1 MINFSR
7 PVMSRCLPDEA
18 PLSHMSPG
26 KRKPADLSPPG
37 NEMEK
42 AAERYITRRADFGLM
57 KSQTYMREYYLD
69 IEDLQRAVDY
79 RDRYVQETEG
89 FRKMTDSGISPGRLK
104 EAIDALIETGYPSFL
119 EGEAAEDVLRFL
131 DSTPE
136 DMIRALNRSLS
147 QWAYSPGDEHNDDFR
162 VPEFIVKNAKRYARE
177 IGSLDLSSDSGKL
190 VQISGTLLY
199 LSDPVEIE
207 FVRMAYLC
215 QECSGYTVTDGEKP
229 ETCDHCGSR
238 KLKFDPDS
246 ELTITRNFQEA
257 ILQEN
262 VEDLAGSAASV
273 RMHFFGSL
281 INQFT
286 PGDRITAS
294 GLVRSVK
301 IPMKAT
307 MTYLIEVLS
316 ASKSDEKSIAITEKD
331 REEIMEM
338 SKDPDILDRLAGMLA
353 PEIIGR
359 EAEKKAMILQA
370 VGGIEKK
377 RSSFTERGRIHILFA
392 GDPGKGKSQ
401 LLISQKVLS
410 ERSYYISDTSKA
422 GITAAIADI
431 GNRRVMVPGI
441 LVLANNG
448 VACIDELDKMQKE
461 DREGLHTSMEQGII
475 SKSKAGIRAIFKAST
490 SILAAANPMYGRFDL
505 NSDIP
510 DQLKIEPTLM
520 DRFDLVFWF
529 VSSGSISREKEIAE
543 AMRILNPPAPGD
555 SSMLGKYVKL
565 ASQNVPG
572 HTPDS
577 RSAIAMAWSM
587 LKQKSSNP
595 DSIGVRHLQAIQR
608 ISEASAKVRFSPV
621 VEKADVDL
629 AFMLMMHSWSP
640 LGGDVDKMLGFGKST
655 SGAMRFITQYLKE
668 KRHEAT
674 MEEIESWAVS
684 EGLQSQDIRNAIS
697 ALKRDGQIY
706 EPKDGM
712 FRVVA

>member
-1 MINFSR
+1 MTEFSR
-7 PVMSRCLPDEA
+7 PILSRYIPDDA
-18 PLSHMSPG
+18 PSAGGSPAR
-26 KRKPADLSPPG
+26 RKPVDMTAPKSD
-37 NEMEK
+37 MEK
-42 AAERYITRRADFGLM
+42 AADKYVISRADFELM
-57 KSQTYMREYYLD
+57 KSQTYLREYYLD
-69 IEDLQRAVDY
+69 IRDLQRAVID
-79 RDRYVQETEG
+79 RDRYRQEMEG
-89 FRKMTDSGISPGRLK
+89 YRNMGNSVPPGKLRD
-104 EAIDALIETGYPSFL
+104 AIDGLIESGYPFFL
-119 EGEAAEDVLRFL
+119 EGEAAEDVLRYL
-131 DSTPE
+131 DSSPE

-147 QWAYSPGDEHNDDFR
+147 QWAYRPGDEGNEDFR
-162 VPEFIVKNAKRYARE
+162 MPEFIIRNADRFSRE
-177 IGSLDLSSDSGKL
+177 IGDLDLSAHGGKL
-190 VQISGTLLY
+190 VQVSGTLLY

-207 FVRMAYLC
+207 FVTMAYLC
-215 QECSGYTVTDGEKP
+215 LECSEYTVTDGEKP
-229 ETCDHCGSR
+229 ESCDHCGSR

-294 GLVRSVK
+294 GLVRGVK

-331 REEIMEM
+331 QEEIMEM
-338 SKDPDILDRLAGMLA
+338 SKDPDVLDRLAGMLA

-543 AMRILNPPAPGD
+543 ALRILNPPAPED

-621 VEKADVDL
+621 VEKTDVDL
-629 AFMLMMHSWSP
+629 AFMLMMRSWSP
-640 LGGDVDKMLGFGKST
+640 LGGDVDKMLGFGKNT
-655 SGAMRFITQYLKE
+655 SGAMKFIIQYLRE
-668 KRHEAT
+668 RRHEAT